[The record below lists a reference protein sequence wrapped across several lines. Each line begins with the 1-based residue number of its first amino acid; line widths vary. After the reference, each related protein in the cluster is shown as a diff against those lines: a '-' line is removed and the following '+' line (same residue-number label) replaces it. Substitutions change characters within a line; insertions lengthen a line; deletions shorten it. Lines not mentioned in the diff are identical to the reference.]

1 MASKTRPHPE
11 RERSEQSKD
20 AHAPIRPVRTRA
32 MSPEALPALRE
43 VIARHGLGAK
53 KSLGQNFILDL
64 NVTRR
69 IARAAGPFDGV
80 NVIEVG
86 PGPGGL
92 TRALLETDAR
102 RIVAIERDR
111 RALAALEEL
120 AAVYPGRLELVE
132 GDALALDPAALTDAP
147 RKVVAN
153 LPYNI
158 ATGLLL
164 RWLDNMGAYQSLTLM
179 FQREVAERLVAM
191 PKSPAYGRLSVIVQ
205 WLAEPKIL
213 FDLPPRA
220 FVPPPKVTSSLVS
233 LRPRAEPLAPA
244 SKAALERVTAAAFGQ
259 RRKMLRASLRTLG
272 IAPEPLLEAA
282 GVTPTARAEE
292 LSVAEFCALA
302 RALNIRF

>member
-1 MASKTRPHPE
+1 MASKTLPHHE
-11 RERSEQSKD
+11 RERSEPSKD
-20 AHAPIRPVRTRA
+20 AKAPIHSQQKGLR
-32 MSPEALPALRE
+32 SLPPLRE
-43 VIARHGLGAK
+43 VIARHGLTAK
-53 KSLGQNFILDL
+53 KSLGQNFVLDL

-80 NVIEVG
+80 DVVEIG

-111 RALAALEEL
+111 RALAALQEL
-120 AAVYPGRLELVE
+120 AAAYSGRLELVE
-132 GDALALDPAALTDAP
+132 GDALVLDPAALTDAP
-147 RKVVAN
+147 RTIVAN

-158 ATGLLL
+158 ATALLL

-179 FQREVAERLVAM
+179 FQREVAERLVA
-191 PKSPAYGRLSVIVQ
+191 PPRSPAYGRLSVVVQ